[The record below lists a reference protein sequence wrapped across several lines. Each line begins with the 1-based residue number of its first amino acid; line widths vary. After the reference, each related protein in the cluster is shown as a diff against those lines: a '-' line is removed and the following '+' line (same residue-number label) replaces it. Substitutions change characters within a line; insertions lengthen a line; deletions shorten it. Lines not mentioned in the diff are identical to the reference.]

1 MLSLGIFLYCAA
13 MGFVIAG
20 TVSTFYQWITSER
33 AQFLSGRQTILG
45 LIGGIA
51 VTMFGGPFIIARF
64 VLAGLRS
71 RELQPGLALAAAAVG
86 AMWSLF
92 AGIFFVGLLVAA

>member
-20 TVSTFYQWITSER
+20 TVATFYQWVTSER
-33 AQFLSGRQTILG
+33 AQFLAGGSSIAGI
-45 LIGGIA
+45 IGGIV

-64 VLAGLRS
+64 VLNGLRS
-71 RELQPGLALAAAAVG
+71 REIRPAVALTAAAIG
-86 AMWSLF
+86 AMWSVF
-92 AGIFFVGLLVAA
+92 AGIFFVGLLAAA